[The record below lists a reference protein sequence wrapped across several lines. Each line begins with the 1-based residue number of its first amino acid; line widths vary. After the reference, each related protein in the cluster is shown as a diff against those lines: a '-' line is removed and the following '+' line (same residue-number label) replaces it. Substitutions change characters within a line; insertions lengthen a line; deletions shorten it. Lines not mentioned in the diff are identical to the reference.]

1 MKIPANKAKGYH
13 YLMLGIGGTALG
25 ILLINRLA
33 SWSLNELLL
42 LGLALVVTCVISIIF
57 AEHNIR
63 VSKRE
68 LDKKRERI
76 KYLARQWNIE
86 LTEEQIDEVL
96 SVRKDW

>member
-1 MKIPANKAKGYH
+1 MMKSKYVK
-13 YLMLGIGGTALG
+13 YLWSSVVGISLSV
-25 ILLINRLA
+25 LLINRLA

-42 LGLALVVTCVISIIF
+42 LGLAMIVTAAASIAF
-57 AEHNIR
+57 AEYSIR